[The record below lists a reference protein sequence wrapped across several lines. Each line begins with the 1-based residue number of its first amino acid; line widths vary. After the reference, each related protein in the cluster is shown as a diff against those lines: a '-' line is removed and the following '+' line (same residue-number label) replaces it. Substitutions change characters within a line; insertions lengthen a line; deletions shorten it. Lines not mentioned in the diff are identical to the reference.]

1 MKHEN
6 IKGKIY
12 VSKKNYLGRSETYC
26 RGFCRGLVEEL
37 ILSSRQFFSTCPIK
51 VLTFFVQPFRL

>member
-12 VSKKNYLGRSETYC
+12 VSSNAYLGRSEIKMS
-26 RGFCRGLVEEL
+26 FCNHMPTR
-37 ILSSRQFFSTCPIK
+37 
-51 VLTFFVQPFRL
+51 

>member
-12 VSKKNYLGRSETYC
+12 VSSNAYLGHSETFC
-26 RGFCRGLVEEL
+26 REFCRG
-37 ILSSRQFFSTCPIK
+37 R
-51 VLTFFVQPFRL
+51 

>member
-12 VSKKNYLGRSETYC
+12 VSSNAYLGRSETFR
-26 RGFCRGLVEEL
+26 RGFQTAIFKRE
-37 ILSSRQFFSTCPIK
+37 
-51 VLTFFVQPFRL
+51 

>member
-12 VSKKNYLGRSETYC
+12 VSSNAYLGHSETFC
-26 RGFCRGLVEEL
+26 RGFCRE
-37 ILSSRQFFSTCPIK
+37 R
-51 VLTFFVQPFRL
+51 